1 MDMSTL
7 LYLKWMSNKGL
18 LYSAGNS
25 AQCYVAAG
33 MGGEFG
39 GECIHVYVWLSPL
52 AVNQLLTLLTGYTS
66 VQNRKLIKKGL
77 CLALVHTDITRLSCR

>member
-1 MDMSTL
+1 MSTL

-25 AQCYVAAG
+25 AQCYLAAW

-66 VQNRKLIKKGL
+66 VQNRKLKKK
-77 CLALVHTDITRLSCR
+77 VYV

>member
-1 MDMSTL
+1 MSTL

-25 AQCYVAAG
+25 AQCYLAAW

-52 AVNQLLTLLTGYTS
+52 AVNQLLWLYLSTKQK
-66 VQNRKLIKKGL
+66 VKKKGL
-77 CLALVHTDITRLSCR
+77 CLHTMSEI